1 MILMMSVDRG
11 RRKKIKYI
19 FVIKTTIKLTII
31 VIIIIISYIIIEQEI
46 KYCTVFIDI

>member
-31 VIIIIISYIIIEQEI
+31 VIIISYIIIEQEI